1 MNSLILKVCGMTLTE
16 NIAEVAESRPD
27 FMGFILYP
35 GSPRYVGDNSFP
47 DIPTGMPETIKKT
60 GVFVNEK
67 IETVMT
73 MVKRH
78 SLQAVQLH
86 GDESPEYCR
95 QIKKEGITL
104 IRAFRVSGTIIPDT
118 ESYTGIC
125 DLFLFD
131 TSSAGYGGSGKK
143 FNWEIL
149 KQYREETPF
158 LISGGLTPC
167 DREAIMEFRHKSF
180 AGIDINSGFETAPG
194 IKDATA
200 VKNFIKSIRNE

>member
-1 MNSLILKVCGMTLTE
+1 MNSLILKVCGMTLTD
-16 NIAEVAESRPD
+16 NIAEVAEARPD
-27 FMGFILYP
+27 FLGFIFYQ

-47 DIPTGMPETIKKT
+47 SIPSDMPEAIKKT

-67 IETVMT
+67 KERVISL
-73 MVKRH
+73 VKQH
-78 SLQAVQLH
+78 HLQAVQLH

-95 QIKKEGITL
+95 HIKKESITL
-104 IRAFRVSGTIIPDT
+104 IRAFRISGNMLPDVKP
-118 ESYTGIC
+118 YTGIC

-131 TSSAGYGGSGKK
+131 TSTSGYGGSGKK

-158 LISGGLTPC
+158 LISGGISPG
-167 DREAIMEFRHKSF
+167 DREAIMSFRHKSF

-194 IKDATA
+194 KKDATA

>member
-1 MNSLILKVCGMTLTE
+1 MNSLILKVCGMTITK
-16 NIAEVAESRPD
+16 NIAGVAESRPD
-27 FMGFILYP
+27 FMGFIFYP

-67 IETVMT
+67 KERVISL
-73 MVKRH
+73 VKQH
-78 SLQAVQLH
+78 NLQAVQLH

-95 QIKKEGITL
+95 QINKEGITL
-104 IRAFRVSGTIIPDT
+104 IRAFRVPGNKIPDT
-118 ESYTGIC
+118 EPYTGIC

-131 TSSAGYGGSGKK
+131 TSAAGYGGSGKK
-143 FNWEIL
+143 FNWEL
-149 KQYREETPF
+149 LNQYNGNTPF
-158 LISGGLTPC
+158 LISGGITPC
-167 DREAIMEFRHKSF
+167 DREAIMGFRHKSF

-200 VKNFIKSIRNE
+200 IKNFINSIRNE